1 MYGVCVCGM
10 IVCVYA
16 ASGEKQSTAQVK
28 PLGVGVYGICAY
40 VCVSVCVYVCR
51 CMCIHDLQFQFKYT
65 IHNNVIHNYVLHNS
79 VIHNNVFITM

>member
-1 MYGVCVCGM
+1 VYGVCVCGM

-40 VCVSVCVYVCR
+40 VCVFACVFVRCMCVWCMSVCVCMVYVRMVYVCVCVYGVCVCLR
-51 CMCIHDLQFQFKYT
+51 ACSQW
-65 IHNNVIHNYVLHNS
+65 
-79 VIHNNVFITM
+79 